1 MQQMPDGHQ
10 QDARPFVSSIQP
22 ARVTVTLD
30 MDADL
35 LDWLQEQP
43 LWKREIH
50 DLLRAY
56 MEINLIRVAACE
68 EAAAPDEQGEF

>member
-1 MQQMPDGHQ
+1 MPDGYQ
-10 QDARPFVSSIQP
+10 QDASPFVSSTRP

-56 MEINLIRVAACE
+56 MEINLIRQTAFE
-68 EAAAPDEQGEF
+68 DAAAQQQEGF